1 MLGSTCLISVLLYHL
16 LSLLFRRGLR
26 LSILLGVVPR
36 HLCRPLSA
44 LLNHLRPPFPQGLRL
59 PILLGSF
66 GTMLAAWIKV
76 GSLSPDRFYVTFIG
90 QTVAAVA
97 QIFVL
102 GIPAK
107 LAAVWFGQDQVSSAC
122 AIGVFGNQ
130 VRRKWSVV
138 VQLH

>member
-1 MLGSTCLISVLLYHL
+1 M
-16 LSLLFRRGLR
+16 
-26 LSILLGVVPR
+26 
-36 HLCRPLSA
+36 
-44 LLNHLRPPFPQGLRL
+44 
-59 PILLGSF
+59 LGSF

-130 VRRKWSVV
+130 VCGEWGGGTVGEREDVIQRMPYHCLVS
-138 VQLH
+138 LRGSG